1 MTANEPIKTVSDGIT
16 FLSTGRYYDGINRW
30 VCHKIKE
37 MDKDAINYAA
47 RNMAKLIPFSNA
59 VLVPVP
65 GHTGVS
71 SNALLLANAIA
82 SYSDVLVADILRG
95 KSRESNYLAKCK
107 NHPLTESQM
116 GFYSVKEL
124 PIDCVPIIIDNCVDT
139 GTSAKAAYHALGN
152 KGIVLAYAMS
162 DRLLDDY
169 SNSFR
174 KALTL

>member
-1 MTANEPIKTVSDGIT
+1 MTENEPIKTVSDGIT

-107 NHPLTESQM
+107 
-116 GFYSVKEL
+116 
-124 PIDCVPIIIDNCVDT
+124 II
-139 GTSAKAAYHALGN
+139 H
-152 KGIVLAYAMS
+152 
-162 DRLLDDY
+162 
-169 SNSFR
+169 
-174 KALTL
+174 